1 MRGKGWRSRPN
12 SMNGHVAVRDATS
25 LVEAVHVARKINR
38 RVLVER
44 NQAAVAVREAYLRR
58 LMGLPARP
66 PIPGRDDGGDA

>member
-1 MRGKGWRSRPN
+1 MKGRSN
-12 SMNGHVAVRDATS
+12 SSNGHAAIRDATT

-38 RVLVER
+38 RVLTER

-58 LMGLPARP
+58 LMGLPERP

>member
-1 MRGKGWRSRPN
+1 MRGKGWRSRSN
-12 SMNGHVAVRDATS
+12 SSSGYAGVRDATS

>member
-1 MRGKGWRSRPN
+1 MRGKGWRTRPN
-12 SMNGHVAVRDATS
+12 SMSGYAGVRDATS
-25 LVEAVHVARKINR
+25 LVEAVHVARKIDP

-44 NQAAVAVREAYLRR
+44 NQVARAARETYLRR